1 MNNKSITIPYIECGF
16 GEELDEKDNE
26 LLNAA
31 KEATKLS
38 YAPYSG
44 FCVGAALRL
53 ANGEIISASNQENA
67 AYPSGLCAERVAIFY
82 ANSKYPD
89 VAVESLAVT
98 AAVDGKICEMPTYPC
113 GACRQVIAESE
124 KRFGKRIRI
133 IAGGEKIIQII
144 DGINGL
150 LPFAFDNLPR

>member
-1 MNNKSITIPYIECGF
+1 MNKKSITIAYIEYDSD
-16 GEELDEKDNE
+16 EELNEKDIE

-31 KEATKLS
+31 KEATKRS

-53 ANGEIISASNQENA
+53 SNGEIISASNQENA
-67 AYPSGLCAERVAIFY
+67 AYPSGLCAERVAIFF

-89 VAVESLAVT
+89 LAVESLAVT
-98 AAVDGKICEMPTYPC
+98 AAFDGNICEGPTYPC
-113 GACRQVIAESE
+113 GACRQVLAESE

-133 IAGGEKIIQII
+133 ITGGEKVIQII
-144 DGINGL
+144 DGISGL

>member
-1 MNNKSITIPYIECGF
+1 MNKKSITIPYIEYDSD
-16 GEELDEKDNE
+16 EELDEKDRE

-31 KEATKLS
+31 KEATKRS

-53 ANGEIISASNQENA
+53 SNGEIISASNQENA
-67 AYPSGLCAERVAIFY
+67 AYPSGLCAERVAIFF

-98 AAVDGKICEMPTYPC
+98 AAVDANICEEPTYPC
-113 GACRQVIAESE
+113 GACRQVLAESE

-133 IAGGEKIIQII
+133 ITGGEKVIQII
-144 DGINGL
+144 DGISGL